1 MKVRISRY
9 LGTALAAVLLVTAS
23 VFAQQPVTQGGTI
36 TETFTIEA
44 IDRSTRTVT
53 LKDKEGYVED
63 VILGP
68 EVQRFNEFKVGDVVT
83 MRYTES
89 LVTAIAKSGSAAKP
103 PDAAAITR
111 STGAP
116 GATIARQ
123 QVATVTINAIDPK
136 VPSVSITTADGRK
149 MSFRIANAKNLEGF
163 KVGDKV
169 DVTYTQALAVSV
181 APAK

>member
-1 MKVRISRY
+1 MNARISVCI
-9 LGTALAAVLLVTAS
+9 GTALAAVLLVVST
-23 VFAQQPVTQGGTI
+23 VFAQQPVTLGQTI

-44 IDRSTRTVT
+44 IESSSRTVT
-53 LKDKEGYVED
+53 LKDKDGYLED
-63 VILGP
+63 VVVGP
-68 EVQRFNEFKVGDVVT
+68 EVQRFNEFKVGDRVT

-89 LVTAIAKSGSAAKP
+89 LVTAIARAGSTAKA
-103 PDAAAITR
+103 PDSAAITR

-116 GATIARQ
+116 GATISRQ